1 MKDSFKNTTTDEE
14 KDREEKKAKLLKG
27 GASASSGAP
36 ANTGESSSSTQ
47 TKDLGTSP
55 GKAAK
60 ENFKK
65 ETAED
70 KQERLLK

>member
-14 KDREEKKAKLLKG
+14 KDREEKREKLKKG
-27 GASASSGAP
+27 GAGASSGAP
-36 ANTGESSSSTQ
+36 AITGESSSSTQ

-60 ENFKK
+60 ENLKM

-70 KQERLLK
+70 KQEMLLN